1 MLYTDSHK
9 YFKERDNDKG
19 LNKSNFR
26 VGETGPKRDKKI
38 VLSIT
43 GKIIMLE
50 DFFFNILVDHV
61 LIYIVNFFQK
71 SAFDIK
77 GVIEF
82 TKFLE
87 KCFFGRTCGGK
98 RDSACTK

>member
-1 MLYTDSHK
+1 MRRILYTAQGCIQNSK
-9 YFKERDNDKG
+9 V
-19 LNKSNFR
+19 

>member
-1 MLYTDSHK
+1 MKPL
-9 YFKERDNDKG
+9 
-19 LNKSNFR
+19 KSSIEIYNYHLEKLI
-26 VGETGPKRDKKI
+26 GETGPKRDKKI